1 MGGKAK
7 APDYSSLAA
16 ASKEEAQI
24 MGQLGQDQLAFNKEQ
39 YQAALPFVQDIA
51 RVQADAQRQQ
61 MAQAQDYYNYYTQN
75 VRPEMLAQLEKA
87 KAYNTEAKREELAQQ
102 AAADTGQAFQQTQ
115 AANERAMASMGVNPN
130 SGRFAG
136 MQRGSQLALAAQ
148 RANAMT
154 GTRQQAEAMGH
165 ARMMDAMGLNTGMP
179 GLSQAA
185 YSGATGAGS
194 QAAGVFQQPWMNAMQ
209 GMGQGASTIGSGQQ
223 MYLSGLGNALSG
235 QASMYNN
242 QSNPWMQLGGAVL
255 GGFLASSKDYKT
267 AKRPVDAEGLSQAM
281 ADLPVDAWRYKPGI
295 ADGGARE
302 HVGAYA
308 EDMAKLGAASPDGK
322 AIDIVSALGVNTA
335 AIKGLSQ
342 RMARVERAEGKA
354 NG

>member
-7 APDYSSLAA
+7 APNYDSLAA
-16 ASKEEAQI
+16 ASKEAAQI
-24 MGQLGQDQLAFNKEQ
+24 MAGLGQEQLAFNKEQ

-51 RVQADAQRQQ
+51 RLQADAQRQQ

-102 AAADTGQAFQQTQ
+102 SRADYEQSYAVQRQAM
-115 AANERAMASMGVNPN
+115 ERDLASKGVNPS
-130 SGRFAG
+130 SGAYLGLQRSANLQQAAMTAAG
-136 MQRGSQLALAAQ
+136 M
-148 RANAMT
+148 NK
-154 GTRQQAEAMGH
+154 TRSDAEGLGH

-185 YSGATGAGS
+185 YGGATGAGS

-209 GMGQGASTIGSGQQ
+209 GMGQGAQTIGSGQQ

-235 QASMYNN
+235 QLSMYN
-242 QSNPWMQLGGAVL
+242 QPNPWMQLGGAVL
-255 GGFLASSKDYKT
+255 GGFLASSRDYKT
-267 AKRPVDAEGLSQAM
+267 AKRPVDAEGLSRTM
-281 ADLPVDAWRYKPGI
+281 ANLPVDAWQYKPGI
-295 ADGGARE
+295 ADGGAQK

>member
-16 ASKEEAQI
+16 ASKEAAQI

-51 RVQADAQRQQ
+51 KVQADAQRQQ
-61 MAQAQDYYNYYTQN
+61 MTQAQDYYNYYTQN

-185 YSGATGAGS
+185 YGGATGAGS

-223 MYLSGLGNALSG
+223 MYLGGLGNALSG

-281 ADLPVDAWRYKPGI
+281 ADLPVDVWRYKQGI

-354 NG
+354 NA

>member
-1 MGGKAK
+1 MGGKSAK

-16 ASKEEAQI
+16 ASKEAAQI

-61 MAQAQDYYNYYTQN
+61 MAQAQDYYNYYSQN

-102 AAADTGQAFQQTQ
+102 AAADTGLAFQQTK

-136 MQRGSQLALAAQ
+136 LNRASELSLAAQ

-154 GTRQQAEAMGH
+154 GTRQQAEAQGH

-185 YSGATGAGS
+185 YGSATGAGS

-209 GMGQGASTIGSGQQ
+209 GMGQGAQTIGSGQQ

-235 QASMYNN
+235 QLSMYN
-242 QSNPWMQLGGAVL
+242 QPNPWMQLGGAVL

-267 AKRPVDAEGLSQAM
+267 AKRPVDAEGLSRSM
-281 ADLPVDAWRYKPGI
+281 ANLPVDAWQYKPGI
-295 ADGGARE
+295 ADGGAQK

>member
-1 MGGKAK
+1 MGGKSAK
-7 APDYSSLAA
+7 APDYSSMAA
-16 ASKEEAQI
+16 ASQEAAQI

-51 RVQADAQRQQ
+51 RVQAEAQRQQ
-61 MAQAQDYYNYYTQN
+61 MAQAGDYYNYYTQN
-75 VRPEMLAQLEKA
+75 IRPEMLAQLEKA
-87 KAYNTEAKREELAQQ
+87 KAFNTDAKREELAQQ
-102 AAADTGQAFQQTQ
+102 AKGTLEQSFAQQEAALARDQAG
-115 AANERAMASMGVNPN
+115 MGMNPN
-130 SGRFAG
+130 SPRY
-136 MQRGSQLALAAQ
+136 AAQ
-148 RANAMT
+148 KRALNVQQAAMT
-154 GTRQQAEAMGH
+154 TAEMNRARNDAEGLGH

-185 YSGATGAGS
+185 YGGATGAGS

-209 GMGQGASTIGSGQQ
+209 GMGQGAQTIGSGQQ

-235 QASMYNN
+235 QASMYN
-242 QSNPWMQLGGAVL
+242 QPNPWMQLGGAAL

-267 AKRPVDAEGLSQAM
+267 AKRPVDAEGLSRSM
-281 ADLPVDAWRYKPGI
+281 ANLPVDAWQYKPGI

>member
-7 APDYSSLAA
+7 APNYDSLAN
-16 ASKEEAQI
+16 ASKEAAEI
-24 MGQLGQDQLAFNKEQ
+24 MAGLGREQLAFNKEQ

-51 RVQADAQRQQ
+51 KVQADAQRQQ
-61 MAQAQDYYNYYTQN
+61 MTQAQDYYNYYSQN

-185 YSGATGAGS
+185 YGGATGAGS

-223 MYLSGLGNALSG
+223 MYLGGLGNALSG

-281 ADLPVDAWRYKPGI
+281 ADLPVDVWRYKQGI

-354 NG
+354 NA